1 MIFLPAYSPESFLLK
16 TMDGNC
22 TSALWLEFMGVT
34 NFILGMVTA
43 LRNELTRLAVAVE
56 AMDLHGWQTFERSEV
71 QWTMP
76 ASVYE
81 FELAVV
87 EPRRLALPAA
97 A

>member
-1 MIFLPAYSPESFLLK
+1 MIFLPAWSPESFLVK

-43 LRNELTRLAVAVE
+43 LRNELTRLAVAVD
-56 AMDLHGWQTFERSEV
+56 AMDLHGLRMFDRPEA
-71 QWTMP
+71 QWSMP

-81 FELAVV
+81 FELAVIDDRQV
-87 EPRRLALPAA
+87 MLRAA